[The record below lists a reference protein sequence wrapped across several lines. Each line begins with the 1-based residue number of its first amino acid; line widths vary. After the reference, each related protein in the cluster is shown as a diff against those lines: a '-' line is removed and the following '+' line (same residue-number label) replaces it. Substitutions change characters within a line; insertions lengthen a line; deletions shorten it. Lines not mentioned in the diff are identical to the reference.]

1 MLDTSARLLRLL
13 SVLQTRRFWS
23 GTDLAGQLEVT
34 PRTLRRDVDRLR
46 ALGYAIDAISGP
58 GGGYQLGKGAA
69 MPPLLLDDEEA
80 VAVAVS
86 LRAATDSFAG
96 LRETGLRVLVK
107 LEQLL
112 PSRLRRRLSAMH
124 AMTVSVHARPA
135 ELAPDLL
142 TLLAGACSDH
152 ERLEFAYAD
161 RSGNATTRTV
171 EPLRLAHAHEHVWYL
186 VAWDLDREDW
196 RTFRVDRIRGEP
208 QAKGRFVPRPPP
220 PDIADYV
227 AHSITYAPFTWRA
240 RVRLQGAAAELGR
253 KIPTWCGVLEP
264 ESDATCILRC
274 GANTLD
280 GLVMRLVLTGT
291 EFELLEPADLAP
303 QIRAVLRR
311 LERSL
316 DPRAEPG
323 RGAIA

>member
-23 GTDLAGQLEVT
+23 GTDLAEQLEVT

-46 ALGYAIDAISGP
+46 SLGYAIEAISGP

-80 VAVAVS
+80 IAMAVA
-86 LRAATDSFAG
+86 LRSATDSFAG
-96 LRETGLRVLVK
+96 LRETGLRALVK

-112 PSRLRRRLSAMH
+112 PARLRRRLSAVD

-142 TLLAGACSDH
+142 TVLAGACNDN
-152 ERLEFAYAD
+152 ERLAFAYED
-161 RSGNATTRTV
+161 RAGNATTRNV
-171 EPLRLAHAHEHVWYL
+171 EPHRLAHAHEHVWYL
-186 VAWDLDREDW
+186 VAFDVDREDW

-208 QAKGRFVPRPPP
+208 KAKGRFVPRPPP
-220 PDIADYV
+220 QDVADYV
-227 AHSITYAPFTWRA
+227 ANSISYAPFTFRA
-240 RVRLQGAAAELGR
+240 RVRLQGAAHKLAA
-253 KIPTWCGVLEP
+253 KIPAWAGVLEP
-264 ESDATCILRC
+264 ETATTSILRC

-280 GLVMRLVLTGT
+280 GLVIRLVLCGA
-291 EFELLEPADLAP
+291 EFELLEPAELAP
-303 QIRAVLRR
+303 QIRAVL
-311 LERSL
+311 ERVH
-316 DPRAEPG
+316 RALPAEQG
-323 RGAIA
+323 RSATA